1 MPTAITVTHNK
12 GGQGKTI
19 TLKASVSLALINI
32 LKAQKNTPEQS

>member
-19 TLKASVSLALINI
+19 TLKATDILKLFNS
-32 LKAQKNTPEQS
+32 LKAQKNTTK